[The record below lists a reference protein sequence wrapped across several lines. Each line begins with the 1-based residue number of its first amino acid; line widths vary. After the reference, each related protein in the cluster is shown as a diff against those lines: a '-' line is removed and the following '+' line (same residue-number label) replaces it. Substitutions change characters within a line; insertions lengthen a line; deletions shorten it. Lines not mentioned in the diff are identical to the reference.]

1 MEVVYPSMQLV
12 AVCRLD
18 CLNPVDIWAVT
29 GSRNSTSV
37 NEIDDFNIVA
47 KSGNLVTSRFSAQ
60 IRKVE
65 ARLGKLRQA

>member
-37 NEIDDFNIVA
+37 NEIDNFNIVA
-47 KSGNLVTSRFSAQ
+47 KSENLGT
-60 IRKVE
+60 
-65 ARLGKLRQA
+65 